1 MIEQLNQLYED
12 FKVQLSEITDMQ
24 QLDNLKTHFLGKKS
38 PMGNIL
44 RGLKD
49 ATPEERK
56 ELGMKSNE
64 IKNAM
69 TDGIEARREDLKNAA
84 INESSTLLM
93 NNSSDFWVKISPLGE
108 GIISYILN
116 RT

>member
-12 FKVQLSEITDMQ
+12 FKAQLSEVADIQ

-49 ATPEERK
+49 ATPEQRK

-64 IKNAM
+64 INVNNTNLHLNAYM
-69 TDGIEARREDLKNAA
+69 QTKTFTANCYF
-84 INESSTLLM
+84 N
-93 NNSSDFWVKISPLGE
+93 
-108 GIISYILN
+108 Y
-116 RT
+116 